1 MKALNDR
8 PALFAA
14 LALAVIS
21 LVSTQV
27 ATGQPVTAY
36 LPYTGKADD
45 EIKVAREYEEQFV
58 RRGVR
63 YTDPELQAI
72 IDRVGEGVLPVV
84 TDDFINFRLYLI
96 RDPSPRAFSLADGQI
111 YVHTGLLA
119 RLENEAQLAAVLAH
133 EAHHVAAHH
142 HIETDKH
149 RRTRNTITGA
159 VTLSAGPSDER
170 IPDTLQELDPFHI
183 ARSEFTKE
191 MEFEADAAA
200 AVSIGN
206 AGYSPAA
213 TVRALV
219 NMRKDPDVTI
229 ESRGGAFSSG
239 ESLLERQGRLQVLL
253 AELPQ
258 LNDSMGLAATRPTQ
272 LRRVIEMTI
281 DDYIRLNRPGAAL
294 KLVDSMI
301 TEQPDAFLYAAK
313 GDAHLA
319 LGPRPVDI
327 QQEFAAPIIVGRRA
341 EKTRKEINAKYLEME
356 GGPERLAFN
365 LENAAEAYNTAIQM
379 DDNYARAYRGL
390 GNLHY
395 EQDEFR
401 PAGRNY
407 VKYLKLES
415 DSMDRQ
421 FILERLQHIKT
432 ELTKQK
438 ETGT

>member
-149 RRTRNTITGA
+149 
-159 VTLSAGPSDER
+159 GPSNELGA
-170 IPDTLQELDPFHI
+170 DTLQEADPFHI

-219 NMRKDPDVTI
+219 NMRKDPEVTI

-401 PAGRNY
+401 QAGRNY

>member
-1 MKALNDR
+1 M
-8 PALFAA
+8 
-14 LALAVIS
+14 
-21 LVSTQV
+21 
-27 ATGQPVTAY
+27 TAY
-36 LPYTGKADD
+36 PPYAGKADD

-63 YTDPELQAI
+63 YSDPELQAI
-72 IDRVGEGVLPVV
+72 IDRVGERVQPVV
-84 TDDFINFRLYLI
+84 TDDFIDFRLYLI
-96 RDPSPRAFSLADGQI
+96 RDPSPRVFSLADGQI

-142 HIETDKH
+142 HLETDKH
-149 RRTRNTITGA
+149 RRTRNA
-159 VTLSAGPSDER
+159 VTGTV
-170 IPDTLQELDPFHI
+170 TLVFDDRDDPFDDSIQEMDPFHI
-183 ARSEFTKE
+183 ARSEFSEE
-191 MEFEADAAA
+191 MEFEADEAA
-200 AVSIGN
+200 AVMIGN
-206 AGYSPAA
+206 AGYSPTA
-213 TVRALV
+213 TVRALA
-219 NMRKDPDVTI
+219 NMRKDPEATI
-229 ESRGGAFSSG
+229 EGQGGSFNSA
-239 ESLLERQGRLQVLL
+239 ESLLARQGRLQALVT
-253 AELPQ
+253 ELPQ
-258 LNDSMGLAATRPTQ
+258 LHANPGIVEARPLQ

-294 KLVDSMI
+294 RLVDSMI

-327 QQEFAAPIIVGRRA
+327 EQEFAAWIIVGRRA
-341 EKTRKEINAKYLEME
+341 EKTREEIHAKYLEME

-365 LENAAEAYNTAIQM
+365 LESAAEAYNTAIQM
-379 DDNYARAYRGL
+379 DDTYARAYRGL
-390 GNLHY
+390 GNLYY
-395 EQDEFR
+395 EHDEFR

-432 ELTKQK
+432 ELTRQK
-438 ETGT
+438 EGGT

>member
-14 LALAVIS
+14 LAMAVTS
-21 LVSTQV
+21 LGSTQE

-36 LPYTGKADD
+36 PPYTGKADD

-63 YTDPELQAI
+63 YTDPELQSI
-72 IDRVGEGVLPVV
+72 IDRVGEGVMPVV

-149 RRTRNTITGA
+149 RRTRNAITGA
-159 VTLSAGPSDER
+159 VTLSPGPSNELGA
-170 IPDTLQELDPFHI
+170 DTLQEADPFHI
-183 ARSEFTKE
+183 ARSEFTEE

-200 AVSIGN
+200 VVSIGN
-206 AGYSPAA
+206 TGYSPAA
-213 TVRALV
+213 AVRALG
-219 NMRKDPDVTI
+219 NMRKDPEVTI
-229 ESRGGAFSSG
+229 ENRGGSFSSG

-258 LNDSMGLAATRPTQ
+258 FNDSLGLAATRPTQ

-301 TEQPDAFLYAAK
+301 AERPDAFLYAAK

-319 LGPRPVDI
+319 LGSRPVDI

-341 EKTRKEINAKYLEME
+341 EKTRDEINAKYLEME

-365 LENAAEAYNTAIQM
+365 LESAAEAYNTAIQM

-395 EQDEFR
+395 EQDDFR

-407 VKYLKLES
+407 VKYLKLET

-438 ETGT
+438 ETEK